1 MTNLTYLS
9 SLIASLVLG
18 GSDDHPSLIVLY
30 QEVVMTIL
38 TYLSNLKLVLYQEI
52 LMTFLT
58 HLSSLIACLVSG
70 GSDDQPN
77 IFK

>member
-9 SLIASLVLG
+9 SLIDSLVSG
-18 GSDDHPSLIVLY
+18 GR
-30 QEVVMTIL
+30 MTN
-38 TYLSNLKLVLYQEI
+38 LSY
-52 LMTFLT
+52 
-58 HLSSLIACLVSG
+58 LSSLIDSLVSG

>member
-1 MTNLTYLS
+1 MTILTYLS
-9 SLIASLVLG
+9 CLI
-18 GSDDHPSLIVLY
+18 LY

-38 TYLSNLKLVLYQEI
+38 TYLS
-52 LMTFLT
+52 
-58 HLSSLIACLVSG
+58 SLIASLVSV

>member
-1 MTNLTYLS
+1 MTNLTYLN
-9 SLIASLVLG
+9 SLIASLVSG

-38 TYLSNLKLVLYQEI
+38 TYLSY
-52 LMTFLT
+52 
-58 HLSSLIACLVSG
+58 LIASLLSG
-70 GSDDQPN
+70 GGDDHPN